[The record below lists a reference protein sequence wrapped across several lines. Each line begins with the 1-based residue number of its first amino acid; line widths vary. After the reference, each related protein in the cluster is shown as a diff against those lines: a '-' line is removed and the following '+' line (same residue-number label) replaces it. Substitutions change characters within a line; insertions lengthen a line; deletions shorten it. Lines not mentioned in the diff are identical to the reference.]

1 MNDGVLVLLE
11 IFQPVTDPLGAQW
24 LSALVAAVP
33 VVAMLVTLGAL
44 RWKAHHA
51 GPFSWAL
58 AVVVA
63 ITAFGMPLS
72 TALSISAHGFIYGL
86 FPIIWILL
94 TAIWMYEVTV
104 ASGRFDDLRRT
115 FFLISDD
122 PRVLG
127 LLIAFSFGG
136 LLEALAGFGAP
147 VAITAAML
155 IAIGFS
161 PLRSA
166 LVALLANTVPVAFG
180 AVGLPVLMAAKTAG
194 FDDVL
199 AISPITGR
207 MTAIL
212 CLVVPFLLLIVMDG
226 KRGLREVWPFGLVV
240 GITFGVA
247 KWIASATPLYNLTE
261 VFAAVSSV
269 VVAIV
274 FLKLWKPQGGAE
286 AVHRIGVKLDPSI
299 ETAEPVVAHDADAGI
314 LTRGRIAMALVP
326 YVLVI
331 VVFGLAALPPVKAA
345 LGSTDITFAW
355 PGLSGLLDVAGNPAA
370 HQTYT
375 LAWASTPGI
384 LLALVAIVTGLVYS
398 MSLREIFAVLWTNAK
413 KLRFAMLTIGSV
425 VALAYV
431 MGDSGQT
438 LALGLFFAGAG
449 VLYPFFR
456 PHPRVDRHLRDRLG
470 YLSQHPV
477 LPTPSRRGRRNRPRQ
492 SSGYR
497 TDAGPAR
504 WLERG
509 RRCGRQDDLAAVAG
523 HRRHRHRH
531 PGLRIHHPAAHHR
544 LEFPPSRSVV
554 PAVRAH
560 VHARPLL
567 AAPLR
572 RKAPP

>member
-1 MNDGVLVLLE
+1 MLLE
-11 IFQPVTDPLGAQW
+11 VFQPVTNPLGAQW

-33 VVAMLVTLGAL
+33 VIAMLITLGAL
-44 RWKAHHA
+44 RWKAHLA
-51 GPFSWAL
+51 GPFSWAT
-58 AVVVA
+58 AVLVA
-63 ITAFGMPLS
+63 VTAFGMPLT
-72 TALSISAHGFIYGL
+72 TALATSVHGFVYGL

-166 LVALLANTVPVAFG
+166 LIALLANTVPVAFG
-180 AVGLPVLMAAKTAG
+180 AVGLPVLMAAKTGG

-207 MTAIL
+207 LTALL
-212 CLVVPFLLLIVMDG
+212 CLVVPFLLLAVMDG
-226 KRGLREVWPFGLVV
+226 KRGLREGWPFGLVV
-240 GITFGVA
+240 GVTFGIA
-247 KWIASATPLYNLTE
+247 KWIVSATPLYNLTE

-269 VVAIV
+269 IVAIA
-274 FLKLWKPQGGAE
+274 FLKVWHPRGGAE
-286 AVHRIGVKLDPSI
+286 AAERIGIKIDPAV
-299 ETAEPVVAHDADAGI
+299 EKGAPVDAGRTSGEA
-314 LTRGRIAMALVP
+314 LTGGRIMMALVP
-326 YVLVI
+326 YLLVI
-331 VVFGLAALPPVKAA
+331 VVFGVAALPPVKAA
-345 LGSTDITFAW
+345 LAATDVKFAW
-355 PGLSGLLDVAGNPAA
+355 PGLGGLLDVAGNPAA
-370 HQTYT
+370 HQSYT

-384 LLALVAIVTGLVYS
+384 LLAFVAIVTGLIYR
-398 MSLREIFAVLWTNAK
+398 MGIGEIFGVLWTNAK

-449 VLYPFFR
+449 ALYPY
-456 PHPRVDRHLRDRLG
+456 VA
-470 YLSQHPV
+470 PV
-477 LPTPSRRGRRNRPRQ
+477 LGWIGTYVTGSDTSANILFSSLQSGVGAEIGPGSHLGTESMRALLVGSNAAGGVVGKMISPQSLTIAATAIGIAGAESTILRRIIGW
-492 SSGYR
+492 SF
-497 TDAGPAR
+497 
-504 WLERG
+504 
-509 RRCGRQDDLAAVAG
+509 V
-523 HRRHRHRH
+523 
-531 PGLRIHHPAAHHR
+531 
-544 LEFPPSRSVV
+544 
-554 PAVRAH
+554 
-560 VHARPLL
+560 LL
-567 AAPLR
+567 ALLCLLSGLMSTPVLSWLL
-572 RKAPP
+572 P

>member
-1 MNDGVLVLLE
+1 MLLE

-299 ETAEPVVAHDADAGI
+299 ETAEPVVANDADAGI

-449 VLYPFFR
+449 VLYPFFA
-456 PHPRVDRHLRDRLG
+456 PILGWIGTYVTGSDTSANILFSQLQAGVGAEIGPGSHLGTEQMQALLVGSNAAGGVVGKMISPQSLAIAATAIGIPGSESTILRRIIGWSFLLLALLCL
-470 YLSQHPV
+470 LSGLMSTPV
-477 LPTPSRRGRRNRPRQ
+477 LS
-492 SSGYR
+492 
-497 TDAGPAR
+497 
-504 WLERG
+504 WL
-509 RRCGRQDDLAAVAG
+509 L
-523 HRRHRHRH
+523 
-531 PGLRIHHPAAHHR
+531 P
-544 LEFPPSRSVV
+544 
-554 PAVRAH
+554 
-560 VHARPLL
+560 
-567 AAPLR
+567 
-572 RKAPP
+572 